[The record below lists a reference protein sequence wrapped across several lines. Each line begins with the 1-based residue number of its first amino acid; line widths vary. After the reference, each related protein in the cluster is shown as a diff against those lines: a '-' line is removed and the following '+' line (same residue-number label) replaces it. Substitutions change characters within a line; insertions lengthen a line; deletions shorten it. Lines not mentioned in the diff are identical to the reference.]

1 MTEQPGPLESTREF
15 AAIDIDDMLNADETD
30 TYTGPSSRIRLIA
43 ILVVAALVLGAA
55 ATTLAL
61 LLA

>member
-15 AAIDIDDMLNADETD
+15 AAIDIDDMLNAEE
-30 TYTGPSSRIRLIA
+30 TYTGPTSRARLIA
-43 ILVVAALVLGAA
+43 ILVVAALVLGAG
-55 ATTLAL
+55 ATTFAI

>member
-15 AAIDIDDMLNADETD
+15 AAIDIDDMLNADET
-30 TYTGPSSRIRLIA
+30 YTGPTSRTRLIA
-43 ILVVAALVLGAA
+43 ILVVAALVLGAG
-55 ATTLAL
+55 ATTLAI

>member
-15 AAIDIDDMLNADETD
+15 AAIDIDDMLNADET
-30 TYTGPSSRIRLIA
+30 YTGPTSRTRLIA
-43 ILVVAALVLGAA
+43 ILVVVALLLGAA
-55 ATTLAL
+55 ATTLAI

>member
-1 MTEQPGPLESTREF
+1 MTEQPGPLETTREF
-15 AAIDIDDMLNADETD
+15 AAVDLADMLNDDD
-30 TYTGPSSRIRLIA
+30 TYTGPSSRTRIIA
-43 ILVVAALVLGAA
+43 IVVVAALLLGAV

>member
-15 AAIDIDDMLNADETD
+15 AAIDIDDMLNAEE
-30 TYTGPSSRIRLIA
+30 TYTGPTSRTRLIA
-43 ILVVAALVLGAA
+43 ILVVAALVLGAG
-55 ATTLAL
+55 ATTFAI

>member
-15 AAIDIDDMLNADETD
+15 AAIDIDDMLNAEE
-30 TYTGPSSRIRLIA
+30 TYTGPNSRTRLIA
-43 ILVVAALVLGAA
+43 ILVVAALVLGAG
-55 ATTLAL
+55 ATTFAI

>member
-15 AAIDIDDMLNADETD
+15 AAIDIDDMLNADET
-30 TYTGPSSRIRLIA
+30 YTGPTSRTRLIA
-43 ILVVAALVLGAA
+43 ILVVAALLLGAG
-55 ATTLAL
+55 ATTLAI

>member
-15 AAIDIDDMLNADETD
+15 AAIDIDDMLNADET
-30 TYTGPSSRIRLIA
+30 YTGPTSRTRLIA
-43 ILVVAALVLGAA
+43 IVVVAALLLGAG
-55 ATTLAL
+55 ATTLAI

>member
-1 MTEQPGPLESTREF
+1 MTEQPEPLETTREF
-15 AAIDIDDMLNADETD
+15 AAVDLADMLNDDD
-30 TYTGPSSRIRLIA
+30 TYTGPSSRTRIIA
-43 ILVVAALVLGAA
+43 IVVVAALLLGAA